1 MNEIKEP
8 DFTYHWSQKPS
19 GTDTWL
25 TSGLSIFITLKLKL
39 NIFNL
44 VKEKARRIFEHELY
58 MGNAEWHLI
67 GYKYTVE
74 SLDSAVRDSFSCM
87 KVSLGLKRNSSYY
100 SLTLFVPIMVLTIL
114 TPVGLILPGKRCS

>member
-1 MNEIKEP
+1 MNELKEP

-25 TSGLSIFITLKLKL
+25 TSGLGRFIRTKMILSTNHLAKD
-39 NIFNL
+39 
-44 VKEKARRIFEHELY
+44 KARRIFEHELY

-67 GYKYTVE
+67 GYKYNVE

-87 KVSLGLKRNSSYY
+87 RIRVGLKRNSSYY
-100 SLTLFVPIMVLTIL
+100 SLTLFVPILVLTIL
-114 TPVGLILPGKRCS
+114 TPVGLILPGKNHS